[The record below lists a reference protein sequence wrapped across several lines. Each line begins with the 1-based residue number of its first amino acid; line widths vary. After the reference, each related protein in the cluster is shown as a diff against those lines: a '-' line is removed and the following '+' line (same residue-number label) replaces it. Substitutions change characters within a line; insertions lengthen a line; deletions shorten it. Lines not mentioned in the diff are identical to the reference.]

1 MTVPAKPT
9 PPHAFVYVTIANQLR
24 ESLAAGQFL
33 PGDRLP
39 SERELCEQFGVA
51 RMTVRKALDIL
62 HAEGVI
68 ERRRGRAGGTFVRH
82 IPPTVEVTRMDGYL
96 PQLRERGWDIQ
107 SRILAAGEIAADPE
121 VAQALR
127 IGEGDPVF
135 NISRLR
141 LIGGLPTL
149 IENSYFPREGL
160 PFLVEQDLTQSLY
173 ELLDAYHRRP
183 VRKWDLITPVT
194 PTEEQQD
201 LLGVTRATLL
211 LQLTRIAED
220 RSGTVVEYSRDV
232 LRSDTARV
240 IVSSGDVA
248 GDPPGLISPR
258 TLAREPGSP
267 PAPSR

>member
-1 MTVPAKPT
+1 M
-9 PPHAFVYVTIANQLR
+9 
-24 ESLAAGQFL
+24 
-33 PGDRLP
+33 
-39 SERELCEQFGVA
+39 
-51 RMTVRKALDIL
+51 
-62 HAEGVI
+62 
-68 ERRRGRAGGTFVRH
+68 
-82 IPPTVEVTRMDGYL
+82 
-96 PQLRERGWDIQ
+96 
-107 SRILAAGEIAADPE
+107 
-121 VAQALR
+121 
-127 IGEGDPVF
+127 F
-135 NISRLR
+135 NVSRLR
-141 LIGGLPTL
+141 VIENVPTL

-173 ELLDAYHRRP
+173 ELLDEYHRRP

-232 LRSDTARV
+232 LRSDMAWV